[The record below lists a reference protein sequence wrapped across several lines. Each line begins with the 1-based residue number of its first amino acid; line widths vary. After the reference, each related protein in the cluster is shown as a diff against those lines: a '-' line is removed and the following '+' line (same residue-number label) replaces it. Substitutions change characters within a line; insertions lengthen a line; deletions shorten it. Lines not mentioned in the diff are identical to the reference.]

1 MRMRRVATKKKI
13 EGGFR
18 YSTELTA
25 RGVCVCVCV
34 SVCVYPTYRADILRP
49 VGTAEDETV
58 AAPAPQAHWRLW
70 SFTSTHALSDTRGCT
85 RVSHSLCTHMYM
97 HACTCMLT
105 YTYTRIHDISFT
117 AHIYHHTCVCE
128 YIYIYIQKK
137 YRDTLSHL
145 PPQLCVCMHSS
156 RRGGCWGLGFRV

>member
-1 MRMRRVATKKKI
+1 MRMRRVASKKKI
-13 EGGFR
+13 DGGFR

-58 AAPAPQAHWRLW
+58 AAPAPQADWRLW
-70 SFTSTHALSDTRGCT
+70 SFTSTHAPSDTRGCT
-85 RVSHSLCTHMYM
+85 RVLPSLCTHMYM

-105 YTYTRIHDISFT
+105 YTHTRTHDISCT
-117 AHIYHHTCVCE
+117 SHIYHHTCVCE
-128 YIYIYIQKK
+128 YAYTHTHTGTRSHIYHH
-137 YRDTLSHL
+137 T
-145 PPQLCVCMHSS
+145 CVCMHSS
-156 RRGGCWGLGFRV
+156 RRGGC